1 MNEFLSL
8 LSRAQ
13 TILLMLRLAVTAVA
27 VFLAIVA
34 WTKTRTQETV
44 CFIAGVLCMYLAQLF
59 AFLRAA
65 GFSITRYTPEIGRA
79 HV

>member
-27 VFLAIVA
+27 VFLAI
-34 WTKTRTQETV
+34 
-44 CFIAGVLCMYLAQLF
+44 
-59 AFLRAA
+59 
-65 GFSITRYTPEIGRA
+65 EIGRA